1 MTSDEK
7 IQYLANVYYI
17 LTVDGKVERVEEKMY
32 ERIAKGIDAGYFEQ
46 SRAREMVKKDGF
58 AIRYPSRWSDRIR
71 SMEDLLA
78 AALSDEKLHAL
89 EKKLM
94 TDYAKHLGIDQT
106 QMNLISR
113 ETKARLKDMT

>member
-17 LTVDGKVERVEEKMY
+17 IMVDGSMERVEERMFD
-32 ERIAKGIDAGYFEQ
+32 RIAKGIDAGYFEQ
-46 SRAREMVKKDGF
+46 SRAKEMVKKDGF

-94 TDYAKHLGIDQT
+94 TDYAKHLGIDQK
-106 QMNLISR
+106 QMNLITK
-113 ETKARLKDMT
+113 ETKARLEEMK